1 MVALVRLLGNKNIE
15 TRRAAV
21 MALNMCSRDMGA
33 AVEICNMGGLVE
45 LIHMKDTHWKQLGEV
60 CNDTMVRLLKQNP
73 SAKFWNTG
81 SLDNDDKTQDGFYDL
96 GIGREFSYVAALK
109 ELAVEADIEVI
120 VCDTTVDTKLGKL
133 LESAR
138 AALAAE
144 EEKEGRVRAL
154 ANIVSQQL
162 GGSLSYEDYG
172 NFGFATDVQRAKLE
186 RKSNVLYVGDLTK
199 GACRHRALL
208 FKFLADQVGIE
219 CKLQRSRHVR
229 GAHVGHAW
237 NLVHTEFDK
246 VFVVDL
252 MHSVGNLY
260 PEGSTDANKYARL
273 DAFAFSTLIEGAGPA
288 LGL

>member
-1 MVALVRLLGNKNIE
+1 
-15 TRRAAV
+15 
-21 MALNMCSRDMGA
+21 
-33 AVEICNMGGLVE
+33 MGGLVE

-60 CNDTMVRLLKQNP
+60 CNDTMMRLLKQNP

-81 SLDNDDKTQDGFYDL
+81 SLDTDDKTQNGFYDL

-120 VCDTTVDTKLGKL
+120 VCDTTVDTKLAKL
-133 LESAR
+133 LETAR

-144 EEKEGRVRAL
+144 EDKESRVRAL

-162 GGSLSYEDYG
+162 GGSLSYEEYG

-229 GAHVGHAW
+229 GAHIGHAW
-237 NLVHTEFDK
+237 NFVYTDFDK

-252 MHSVGNLY
+252 MHAVGSLY

-273 DAFAFSTLIEGAGPA
+273 DAFAFSTLIEGTGPA